1 MAYRNLNRGFKLIWP
16 QLNSFC
22 SYTGLFLVQ
31 KIQIRY
37 LSTLLISKNQMKSNR
52 RNFFKLSG
60 LAGISLV
67 GANILPICVSATEK
81 NAVSNL
87 DQIREQ
93 AIKQRNQK
101 FNMSG
106 YAAPKI
112 ETVRVG
118 FIGLGSRGP
127 GHVTNVSLLEGVD
140 IKALCDIVPEK
151 VDKVKKSL
159 AGSGFSP
166 EIYTVEA
173 EAWKKMCDRDDIDLI
188 YIATP
193 WNMHT
198 PMAVYAME
206 HGKHVC
212 IEVPAATTLEECWQ
226 LVETSEKTRKH
237 CMMME
242 NCCYD
247 FFELLTLNM
256 ARQGF
261 FGEIVHCEGA
271 YIHNLLGLNFS
282 KTDYWE
288 MWRLKENAGRRG
300 NLYPTHGLG
309 PVCQVMG
316 INRGDKMDFLV
327 SVMSKDFQMNE
338 TAKKLAATDKF
349 YKQFVDKP
357 YRGNMTT
364 STISTSLG
372 RTIMVQHD
380 VTSPNVYSRIHKIS
394 GTIGAAL
401 KYPLPGK
408 ISVDDNWVSPEE
420 YKAIEEKYT
429 PEIIKKIGEMAKQV
443 GGHGGMDFLMDW
455 RTIDC
460 LRNGLALD
468 QDVYDAALWSSIA
481 PLSEWSVANRSNS
494 IDVPDFTGGS
504 WKTNQPVDLLLVKGG
519 NTKVIKTIPP
529 GAHRKPVP
537 EGVQN

>member
-1 MAYRNLNRGFKLIWP
+1 
-16 QLNSFC
+16 
-22 SYTGLFLVQ
+22 
-31 KIQIRY
+31 
-37 LSTLLISKNQMKSNR
+37 MKSNR

-60 LAGISLV
+60 LAGV
-67 GANILPICVSATEK
+67 GLVSASVLPSCGPSNVK
-81 NAVSNL
+81 NTVSNL
-87 DQIREQ
+87 DNIREQ
-93 AIKQRNQK
+93 AIKQRTQK
-101 FNMSG
+101 FNMCG
-106 YAAPKI
+106 FAAPKLDV
-112 ETVRVG
+112 VRVG
-118 FIGLGSRGP
+118 FIGLGNRGP
-127 GHVTNVSLLEGVD
+127 SHLSNVSLLEGVE

-151 VDKVKKSL
+151 ADKAKKSIE
-159 AGSGFSP
+159 GSGFNP
-166 EIYTVEA
+166 EIYTGGA
-173 EAWKKMCDRDDIDLI
+173 EAWKRLCERKDIDLI
-188 YIATP
+188 YISTP

-206 HGKHVC
+206 QGKHVC

-226 LVETSEKTRKH
+226 LVETSEKTQKH

-261 FGEIVHCEGA
+261 FGDIIHCEGA
-271 YIHNLLGLNFS
+271 YIHNLLNMNFD
-282 KTDYWE
+282 KNGYWE
-288 MWRLKENAGRRG
+288 MWRLKENAGRNG

-309 PVCQVMG
+309 PVCQVMD

-327 SVMSKDFQMNE
+327 SVTSKDFQMNE
-338 TAKKLAATDKF
+338 MAKKLATDDVF
-349 YKQFVDKP
+349 YKPFVDNP

-364 STISTSLG
+364 STIGTSLG

-394 GTIGAAL
+394 GTKGSAL
-401 KYPLPGK
+401 KYPQPGK
-408 ISVDDNWVSPEE
+408 ISVSDDWVTPEE

-429 PEIIKKIGEMAKQV
+429 PEIIKRIGEIAKQV

-460 LRNGLALD
+460 LRNGLPLD
-468 QDVYDAALWSSIA
+468 QDVYDAALWSSIG
-481 PLSEWSVANRSNS
+481 PLSEWSAANRSNS

-504 WKTNQPVDLLLVKGG
+504 WKTNQPVNLLLDKGG
-519 NTKVIKTIPP
+519 NTKIVKK
-529 GAHRKPVP
+529 AL
-537 EGVQN
+537 